1 MGGASSSKVQRLVDQ
16 DKPEKKEKKIQ
27 DEVYDVKRIYWVLVY

>member
-1 MGGASSSKVQRLVDQ
+1 MGGASSKVQRLVDQ
-16 DKPEKKEKKIQ
+16 DKPEKKIQ